1 MGSYFAYYL
10 TGFIM
15 IPVFIFATICQLKV
29 KNSFKTYS
37 RFNNRRGLTGAQA
50 AYQLLQLNG
59 ITDVNGEYQ
68 PNSFKAAVARTVVA
82 ALKQL
87 ITLTREQDH
96 GSTQTYDPERLQERI
111 NAISRS
117 LPEEE
122 KEEDLQPKNEDIS
135 YLW

>member
-1 MGSYFAYYL
+1 MTVKDAIIAKIQPYTLPDS
-10 TGFIM
+10 
-15 IPVFIFATICQLKV
+15 TIEVLA
-29 KNSFKTYS
+29 
-37 RFNNRRGLTGAQA
+37 LE
-50 AYQLLQLNG
+50 NG
-59 ITDVNGEYQ
+59 IADVNGEYQ

-122 KEEDLQPKNEDIS
+122 KEEDLQPQNEDIS
-135 YLW
+135 SFW